1 MYRFMFT
8 RSSGD
13 ECVGEFSLKLF
24 AILGISAG
32 CWSCELLKEHIPFDT
47 IDGIFDAETGSVD
60 QIQRAAA
67 TPEEIAI
74 TTALRESAA
83 VSEQQYRYE
92 IAAVHYR
99 RLTELEPENVQ
110 AALGLARNLR
120 YVGLPKDA
128 VLFLKAVLS
137 KREKETV
144 LQVELVK
151 AQIASGLLNDA
162 EEGLATLDE
171 LASTDWE
178 FHALHGVLYDHLGRF
193 EDAQNSYGAAL
204 EFSPRNVSVLNNLS
218 ISLAQAGKL
227 DEAISLLID
236 LVNSEYANPQV
247 RQNLAL
253 LYGLKGDL
261 AEAMSLANEDLPP
274 ETVAQNLEAFRMLHE

>member
-47 IDGIFDAETGSVD
+47 IDGIFDVETGSVD

-92 IAAVHYR
+92 IAATHYR

-178 FHALHGVLYDHLGRF
+178 FHALHGVL
-193 EDAQNSYGAAL
+193 
-204 EFSPRNVSVLNNLS
+204 
-218 ISLAQAGKL
+218 
-227 DEAISLLID
+227 
-236 LVNSEYANPQV
+236 
-247 RQNLAL
+247 
-253 LYGLKGDL
+253 
-261 AEAMSLANEDLPP
+261 
-274 ETVAQNLEAFRMLHE
+274 

>member
-8 RSSGD
+8 RSCGD
-13 ECVGEFSLKLF
+13 ACVADFLFKLF
-24 AILGISAG
+24 AILGISAC
-32 CWSCELLKEHIPFDT
+32 CWSCELLEEHVSFDT
-47 IDGIFDAETGSVD
+47 IDGIFDVETGPVD
-60 QIQRAAA
+60 KVQRATA

-74 TTALRESAA
+74 TAALLESAA
-83 VSEQQYRYE
+83 AAEQQYRYE
-92 IAAVHYR
+92 IAAVHYQ
-99 RLTELEPENVQ
+99 RLTELDPENVQ

-128 VLFLKAVLS
+128 VLFLKARLLQQ
-137 KREKETV
+137 EKESV
-144 LQVELVK
+144 LRVELVK

-171 LASTDWE
+171 LASTAWE

-204 EFSPRNVSVLNNLS
+204 EFSPKNVSVLNNLS

-227 DEAISLLID
+227 DEAISLLKD
-236 LVNSEYANPQV
+236 LVSSEYANAQM

-261 AEAMSLANEDLPP
+261 EEARSLANEDLPP
-274 ETVAQNLEAFRMLHE
+274 ETVVQNLEAFRMLHE

>member
-1 MYRFMFT
+1 MLKKDVENLKTQYCRVPPYYLILRTDKIHQNMTKKFSFFLLM
-8 RSSGD
+8 SS
-13 ECVGEFSLKLF
+13 L
-24 AILGISAG
+24 IIN
-32 CWSCELLKEHIPFDT
+32 
-47 IDGIFDAETGSVD
+47 
-60 QIQRAAA
+60 
-67 TPEEIAI
+67 
-74 TTALRESAA
+74 
-83 VSEQQYRYE
+83 VS
-92 IAAVHYR
+92 
-99 RLTELEPENVQ
+99 
-110 AALGLARNLR
+110 
-120 YVGLPKDA
+120 
-128 VLFLKAVLS
+128 
-137 KREKETV
+137 
-144 LQVELVK
+144 
-151 AQIASGLLNDA
+151 AQIIDLDKVNTLFSEGEYSIAQNLYQNLLNDA

>member
-8 RSSGD
+8 RSCGD
-13 ECVGEFSLKLF
+13 VCVADFSFKLF
-24 AILGISAG
+24 AILGISAF
-32 CWSCELLKEHIPFDT
+32 CWSCELLEEHVSFDT
-47 IDGIFDAETGSVD
+47 IDGLFDVETGSVD
-60 QIQRAAA
+60 KAQRATA

-74 TTALRESAA
+74 TAALLESAA
-83 VSEQQYRYE
+83 AAEQQYRYE
-92 IAAVHYR
+92 IAAVHYQ
-99 RLTELEPENVQ
+99 RLTELDPENVQ
-110 AALGLARNLR
+110 ATLGLARNLR
-120 YVGLPKDA
+120 YVGSPKDA
-128 VLFLKAVLS
+128 VLFLKARLS
-137 KREKETV
+137 QQEKESV
-144 LQVELVK
+144 LRVELVK

-171 LASTDWE
+171 LASTAWE

-204 EFSPRNVSVLNNLS
+204 EFSPKNVSVLNNLS

-227 DEAISLLID
+227 DEAISLLKD
-236 LVNSEYANPQV
+236 LVSSEYANAQM

-261 AEAMSLANEDLPP
+261 EEARSLANEDLPP

>member
-32 CWSCELLKEHIPFDT
+32 CWSCELLKEHISFDT
-47 IDGIFDAETGSVD
+47 IDGIFDVETGSVD

-92 IAAVHYR
+92 IAATHYR
-99 RLTELEPENVQ
+99 RLTELEPENIQ
-110 AALGLARNLR
+110 AVLGLARNLR

-178 FHALHGVLYDHLGRF
+178 FQALHGVL
-193 EDAQNSYGAAL
+193 
-204 EFSPRNVSVLNNLS
+204 
-218 ISLAQAGKL
+218 
-227 DEAISLLID
+227 
-236 LVNSEYANPQV
+236 
-247 RQNLAL
+247 
-253 LYGLKGDL
+253 
-261 AEAMSLANEDLPP
+261 
-274 ETVAQNLEAFRMLHE
+274 

>member
-1 MYRFMFT
+1 M
-8 RSSGD
+8 
-13 ECVGEFSLKLF
+13 
-24 AILGISAG
+24 
-32 CWSCELLKEHIPFDT
+32 IPGKNFIIFDT
-47 IDGIFDAETGSVD
+47 IDGIFNAETGSVD

-74 TTALRESAA
+74 TTALLESAA
-83 VSEQQYRYE
+83 LAEQQYRYK
-92 IAAVHYR
+92 IAAMHYQ
-99 RLTELEPENVQ
+99 RLTELDPENVQ
-110 AALGLARNLR
+110 AALGFARNLR
-120 YVGLPKDA
+120 YVGSPKDA
-128 VLFLKAVLS
+128 VLFLKAMLS
-137 KREKETV
+137 KQEKGTV

-162 EEGLATLDE
+162 EEVLATLDE

-193 EDAQNSYGAAL
+193 EDAQNSYDDAL
-204 EFSPRNVSVLNNLS
+204 EFSPKNVSVLNNLS

-227 DEAISLLID
+227 NEAISLLKD
-236 LVNSEYANPQV
+236 LVNSEYANAQM

-261 AEAMSLANEDLPP
+261 EEATSLANEDLPP

>member
-1 MYRFMFT
+1 M
-8 RSSGD
+8 
-13 ECVGEFSLKLF
+13 CVADFSFKLF
-24 AILGISAG
+24 AILGISAC
-32 CWSCELLKEHIPFDT
+32 CWSCELLEEHVSFDT
-47 IDGIFDAETGSVD
+47 IDGLFDVETGSVD
-60 QIQRAAA
+60 KVQRATA

-74 TTALRESAA
+74 TAALLESAA
-83 VSEQQYRYE
+83 AAEQQYRYE
-92 IAAVHYR
+92 IAAVHYQ
-99 RLTELEPENVQ
+99 RLTELDPENVQ
-110 AALGLARNLR
+110 ATLGLARNLR
-120 YVGLPKDA
+120 YVGSPKDA
-128 VLFLKAVLS
+128 VLFLKARLS
-137 KREKETV
+137 QQEKESV
-144 LQVELVK
+144 LRVELVK

-171 LASTDWE
+171 LASTAWE

-204 EFSPRNVSVLNNLS
+204 EFSPKNVSVLNNLS

-227 DEAISLLID
+227 DEAISLLKD
-236 LVNSEYANPQV
+236 LVSSEYANAQM

-261 AEAMSLANEDLPP
+261 EEARSLANEDLPP

>member
-1 MYRFMFT
+1 V
-8 RSSGD
+8 S
-13 ECVGEFSLKLF
+13 
-24 AILGISAG
+24 
-32 CWSCELLKEHIPFDT
+32 FDT
-47 IDGIFDAETGSVD
+47 IDGLFDVETGSVD
-60 QIQRAAA
+60 KAQRATA

-74 TTALRESAA
+74 TAALLESAA
-83 VSEQQYRYE
+83 AAEQQYRYE
-92 IAAVHYR
+92 IAAVHYQ
-99 RLTELEPENVQ
+99 RLTELDPENVQ
-110 AALGLARNLR
+110 ATLGLARNLR
-120 YVGLPKDA
+120 YVGSPKDA
-128 VLFLKAVLS
+128 VLFLKARLS
-137 KREKETV
+137 QQEKESV
-144 LQVELVK
+144 LRVELVK

-171 LASTDWE
+171 LASTAWE

-204 EFSPRNVSVLNNLS
+204 EFSPKNVSVLNNLS

-227 DEAISLLID
+227 DEAISLLKD
-236 LVNSEYANPQV
+236 LVSSEYANAQM

-261 AEAMSLANEDLPP
+261 EEARSLANEDLPP